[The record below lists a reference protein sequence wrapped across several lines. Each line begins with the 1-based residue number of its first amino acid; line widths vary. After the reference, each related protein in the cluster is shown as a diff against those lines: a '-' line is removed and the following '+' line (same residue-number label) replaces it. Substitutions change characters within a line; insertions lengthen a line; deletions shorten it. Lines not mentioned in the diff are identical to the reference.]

1 MKKLYIVKNKYDF
14 DRIIKKRNILKNK
27 SFIIYKENNNL
38 PYSRFGI
45 SVGKKLGNAVYRNKM
60 KRKIRDII
68 DKSNKLQIKNND
80 YIIILRAFAKDAD
93 YNNLKEQLLSLLY
106 IKKGNSNEKKCKKQI

>member
-1 MKKLYIVKNKYDF
+1 MKKLYIVKNQYDF
-14 DRIIKKRNILKNK
+14 DRIIKKNDITKNT
-27 SFIIYKENNNL
+27 SFIIYKEKNNL

-68 DKSNKLQIKNND
+68 DKTNKQSIESND
-80 YIIILRAFAKDAD
+80 YIIILRKMAQNAEYKK
-93 YNNLKEQLLSLLY
+93 LKEDLEKLLY
-106 IKKGNSNEKKCKKQI
+106 KERNRNEN